1 MHRRRSTAVLL
12 ASLAATALPTLG
24 ASAAPVTGEPGLVRL
39 TPHRVVYDLALV
51 KGGGARG
58 MEGARGRIA
67 FDFTG
72 DACEG
77 YALNYRQV
85 TVLEGGETGT
95 RTSDL
100 RTTTFESGDGQTLR
114 FKTDSQL
121 EGTKR
126 SAVDGEAER
135 QSDRF
140 SIRLKQPK
148 RETLS
153 LADAPLFPTAHM
165 KRLIASARAGDTTLT
180 AKVFDGSD
188 DGRKVYDT
196 LAVIGRRIAPGAG
209 DVEPAARQDGL
220 ARLPRWPVTLSY
232 FAPGEGER
240 TPVYTIAFEL
250 YENGISRALRL
261 DYGDFILTGELQSL
275 QLQAESACPR

>member
-1 MHRRRSTAVLL
+1 MRCRPAAVAGFVSLL
-12 ASLAATALPTLG
+12 I
-24 ASAAPVTGEPGLVRL
+24 SAAPSWSGPEVVRL

-51 KGGGARG
+51 KGGGSRG
-58 MEGARGRIA
+58 MEGAQGRIA

-100 RTTTFESGDGQTLR
+100 RTTTFESGDGKTLQFR
-114 FKTDSQL
+114 TDSQM
-121 EGTKR
+121 EGTTR
-126 SAVDGEAER
+126 SAVEGRAELR
-135 QSDRF
+135 PGGLGVS
-140 SIRLKQPK
+140 LKQPK
-148 RETLS
+148 PETLS
-153 LADAPLFPTAHM
+153 FAGEPLFPTAHM
-165 KRLIASARAGDTTLT
+165 KRLITAARAGETTLT

-188 DGRKVYDT
+188 DGRKIYDT
-196 LAVIGRRIAPGAG
+196 LAVIGRRIEPGQG
-209 DVEPAARQDGL
+209 ESLEPAARQDGL
-220 ARLPRWPVTLSY
+220 LGLPRWPVTLSY

-240 TPVYTIAFEL
+240 TPIYTIAFEL
-250 YENGISRALRL
+250 YDNGISRALRL
-261 DYGDFILTGELQSL
+261 DYGDFALRGDLQNL

>member
-1 MHRRRSTAVLL
+1 MHRRIAAAGFVVLL
-12 ASLAATALPTLG
+12 TG
-24 ASAAPVTGEPGLVRL
+24 AMPAWSGPEVVRL

-51 KGGGARG
+51 KGGGSRG
-58 MEGARGRIA
+58 MEDARGRIA

-100 RTTTFESGDGQTLR
+100 RTTTFESGDGKALQ
-114 FKTDSQL
+114 FKNDSQM
-121 EGTKR
+121 EGTAR
-126 SAVDGEAER
+126 SGVDGTAELR
-135 QSDRF
+135 PGGLHVS
-140 SIRLKQPK
+140 LKQPK
-148 RETLS
+148 RETLTF
-153 LADAPLFPTAHM
+153 AGETMFPTAHM
-165 KRLIASARAGDTTLT
+165 KRLIAAAGAGETTLT

-196 LAVIGRRIAPGAG
+196 LAVIGRRIEPGQG
-209 DVEPAARQDGL
+209 DNLEPAARQEGL
-220 ARLPRWPVTLSY
+220 MRLPRWPVTLSY

-240 TPVYTIAFEL
+240 TPIYTIAFEL

-261 DYGDFILTGELQSL
+261 DYGDFALRGELQNL
-275 QLQAESACPR
+275 QLQPESACQR